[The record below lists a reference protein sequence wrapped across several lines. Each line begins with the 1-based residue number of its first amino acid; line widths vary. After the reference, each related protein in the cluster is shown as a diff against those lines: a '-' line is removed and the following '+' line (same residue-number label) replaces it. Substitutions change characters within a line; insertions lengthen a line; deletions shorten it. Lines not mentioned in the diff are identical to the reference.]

1 MPMASFGNTP
11 QGQQCGDDKLD
22 VSFLKTKIYIPPV
35 RTERVLRPRLVE
47 RLKAGFDR
55 KLTLISAPAG
65 FGKTT
70 LLSECAA
77 LCGHPVAWVSLDKGD
92 NEPVQFWTYV
102 VAALQTI
109 PHLKGTEL
117 GQAVLAIFR
126 SSQPPPMETLLS
138 GLINELVE
146 VTEPFVLILDDLH
159 QITNPQIN
167 DALALL
173 LDNQPPQMH
182 LVISSRADPPWPL
195 ARWRASG
202 QIMELRTDDLRFTS
216 AEAAAFLNDVMEL
229 DLSAADIAA
238 LDARTEGWIAGLQLA
253 ALALQGTLS
262 MEDRDAQSFLKTF
275 RGSHRFVLDYL
286 VEEVLEHQSSEL
298 QEFLLQTSI
307 LERLTAPLCDA
318 VRFGTAEAPGS
329 SQSILERLERANLF
343 LVPLDD
349 GRRWYRYHHLFADLL
364 RSRLEQTLLD
374 QVPMLHLRA
383 SHWHE
388 QNGQIAEAVG
398 HALLIPDAKRV
409 AYLIEGNALAIL
421 ERGELTT
428 LVGWLDAL
436 PEDVVRSHPWLCVA
450 YAWVLVY
457 TGQLDIVESY
467 LRDAEQAPGS
477 PTRHIAGHIAAIR
490 AYATDL
496 AGDKHGTAEFAREAL
511 EYLPEADLRT
521 RGLAMSLLIPALYWS
536 GDPAAA
542 DEIIDQAISIS
553 RTSDDSLVAV
563 RVLCEL
569 AELQLARGQLHRTV
583 ATCHEALQLA
593 DDHSRRGGWR
603 LPVTGHAHTLL
614 GLVLAEWND
623 LEPALRHARESVEL
637 CNRWKQAENL
647 VHSYVSLSVVLQ
659 AMGDPVGA
667 LAAFREARQVA
678 SGISDYYAD
687 YMAAHQA
694 RLFLAQDN
702 LPAASRWAASWEG
715 KLPSDEKLAFWR
727 EHEFFVLVRVLI
739 AQGRQQTASS
749 LDEALAWLSWLL
761 QEAEKTGAWK
771 RALLALVLQAM
782 ALQAQGKDKEALA
795 ALARALALGE
805 PEGYVRSF
813 IDEGP
818 QMGRLL
824 RQAVM
829 QGICV
834 DYAGKL
840 LAALEEEATR
850 TTTPLAISEGAWPPL
865 VEPLSPREAE
875 VLRLLT
881 THLSHT
887 EMAEELVVSV
897 NTVRSHLKSIYSK
910 LDAHSRME
918 AVERARGLGLLD

>member
-1 MPMASFGNTP
+1 MPSFGSAS
-11 QGQQCGDDKLD
+11 QGQQSRENKLD
-22 VSFLKTKIYIPPV
+22 VSLLKTKLYVPPV
-35 RTERVLRPRLVE
+35 RSERVLRPRLVE
-47 RLKAGFDR
+47 RLKAGLDR

-77 LCGHPVAWVSLDKGD
+77 RCGHPVAWVSLDKGD

-109 PHLKGTEL
+109 PPIKGTEL

-146 VTEPFVLILDDLH
+146 ITEPFVLILDDLH
-159 QITNPQIN
+159 EITNPQIN

-173 LDNQPPQMH
+173 LENQPAQMH
-182 LVISSRADPPWPL
+182 LVISGRADPPWPL
-195 ARWRASG
+195 ARWRASR
-202 QIMELRTDDLRFTS
+202 QVLELRTDDLRFTS

-229 DLSAADIAA
+229 NLSAADIAA

-262 MEDRDAQSFLKTF
+262 KEGRDAKSFLKVF
-275 RGSHRFVLDYL
+275 SGSHRFVLDYL
-286 VEEVLEHQSSEL
+286 VEEVLDRQAGDI

-318 VRFGTAEAPGS
+318 VRFGEAESPSS
-329 SQSILERLERANLF
+329 SQAILERLERANLF

-349 GRRWYRYHHLFADLL
+349 ERRWYRYHHLFADLL
-364 RSRLEQTLLD
+364 RSRLEQTHPE

-383 SHWHE
+383 SQWHE
-388 QNGQIAEAVG
+388 QNGKIAEAVG
-398 HALLIPDAKRV
+398 HALLIPDAERV

-428 LVGWLDAL
+428 LVGWLDTL
-436 PEDVVRSHPWLCVA
+436 PEDVVRSHPWLCVS

-467 LRDAEQAPGS
+467 LRDAAEALDS
-477 PTRHIAGHIAAIR
+477 PARHIAGHIAAIR
-490 AYATDL
+490 AYAADL
-496 AGDKHGTAEFAREAL
+496 AGDKRSTAELAREAL
-511 EYLPEADLRT
+511 ECLPRADLRT

-542 DEIIDQAISIS
+542 DEVTDQAIAVS

-569 AELQLARGQLHRTV
+569 AELQLARGQLSKTA
-583 ATCHEALQLA
+583 ATCHDALQLA
-593 DDHSRRGGWR
+593 DDHSGHGGWG

-647 VHSYVSLSVVLQ
+647 VHSYVTLSLVLQ

-678 SGISDYYAD
+678 GGISDYYAD
-687 YMAAHQA
+687 YMASHQA
-694 RLFLAQDN
+694 RLLLAQGN

-715 KLPSDEKLAFWR
+715 TLPADAKLAFWR

-739 AQGRQQTASS
+739 AQGRQQAGSS
-749 LDEALAWLSWLL
+749 LDEALAWLSWLQ

-771 RALLALVLQAM
+771 RVILASVLQAI

-795 ALARALALGE
+795 ALARALALAE
-805 PEGYVRSF
+805 PEGYVRTF
-813 IDEGP
+813 IDEGAL
-818 QMGRLL
+818 MDRLL
-824 RQAVM
+824 RQAVT
-829 QGICV
+829 QGISV

-840 LAALEEEATR
+840 LAALEEEATKAAK
-850 TTTPLAISEGAWPPL
+850 PPAVSEGALPSL
-865 VEPLSPREAE
+865 VEPLSPREIE

-881 THLSHT
+881 THLLHA

-897 NTVRSHLKSIYSK
+897 NTVRSHVKSIYSK
-910 LDAHSRME
+910 LDVHSRME
-918 AVERARGLGLLD
+918 AVERARELGLLD